1 MPKSQNEAFPLDL
14 LGKLSS
20 SFYFGYLVLFNYGF
34 YVAVKMNGP
43 LKRFL

>member
-1 MPKSQNEAFPLDL
+1 MPKSWNEALPLDL

-34 YVAVKMNGP
+34 YAAVKMNGP